1 MKRVQRP
8 DGIPAGDRT
17 RRIYRLQGMARLPS
31 RCSTERN
38 AFLRERSRGLPP
50 ASSNMAPSEEIPSRA
65 EVDRFILTSID
76 SVPHLEALLLLWQK
90 PSEQWTVEGVAKRLW
105 IDREDTRSILNDLA
119 RNQFLSVIVGEHGA
133 VQVSAGPS
141 VMIGSCAAVADIY
154 RQEMIRISTMIHAKP
169 SSAVRAF
176 ARAFRFTKE
185 QE

>member
-1 MKRVQRP
+1 
-8 DGIPAGDRT
+8 
-17 RRIYRLQGMARLPS
+17 
-31 RCSTERN
+31 
-38 AFLRERSRGLPP
+38 
-50 ASSNMAPSEEIPSRA
+50 MAPSEEIPSRA

-76 SVPHLEALLLLWQK
+76 SVPHLEALLLLWQN
-90 PSEQWTVEGVAKRLW
+90 PSEQWTVEDVAKRLW

-119 RNQFLSVIVGEHGA
+119 RNRFLSVIVGELEQYRYRSDSGNDRILR
-133 VQVSAGPS
+133 G
-141 VMIGSCAAVADIY
+141 VADIY